1 MRAIIQRVTRASVT
15 IDGEVRGRI
24 GPGLLI
30 LLGVSEDDTG
40 EEARYLA
47 EKCTGLRIF
56 TDEND
61 KMNRS
66 AADIGG
72 SLLVISQFTLYGDCR
87 RGKRPSFIRA
97 ARPEKAIPLY
107 ETFLAHCRASG
118 LPVESGEFGADMKV
132 ELLNDGPVTI
142 IMDTEEMKKERG

>member
-107 ETFLAHCRASG
+107 EAFLAHCRASG

>member
-1 MRAIIQRVTRASVT
+1 MRAVIQRVQRASVAIGGQT
-15 IDGEVRGRI
+15 KASI

-30 LLGVSEDDTG
+30 LLGVQQDDG
-40 EEARYLA
+40 PNEAKYLA

-72 SLLVISQFTLYGDCR
+72 SLLVVSQFTLYGDCR

-97 ARPEKAIPLY
+97 ARPETAIPLY
-107 ETFLAHCRASG
+107 EAFLDHCRASG
-118 LPVESGEFGADMKV
+118 LPVQSGEFGADMQV
-132 ELLNDGPVTI
+132 ELVNDGPVTI
-142 IMDTEEMKKERG
+142 LLDTDEMRKA